1 MDVSQLAAQWN
12 DLQSQATDAEL
23 FQRDAEKAGMLRAEA
38 VGIEK
43 QLKAAGY
50 DLHSLVTL

>member
-1 MDVSQLAAQWN
+1 MDVIQMAAQWS
-12 DLQSQATDAEL
+12 DLQSQAADAEL

-38 VGIEK
+38 IGIEK

-50 DLHSLVTL
+50 DLHSLVAL